1 MFRQDLQNSELRTF
15 WITGEL
21 NYELLQVEVV
31 VDLLTVIVYC
41 LAKGKVL
48 LRLTGVL
55 FRLTGILCK
64 LTGMAR
70 MARMFH
76 DTLISAIRNP

>member
-1 MFRQDLQNSELRTF
+1 MGLIECLTFRQDLQNSELRTF
-15 WITGEL
+15 WSEL
-21 NYELLQVEVV
+21 NYELLQVQVV

-41 LAKGKVL
+41 LATGKVL

-55 FRLTGILCK
+55 FRLTVILCR

-70 MARMFH
+70 MACMFH
-76 DTLISAIRNP
+76 GT

>member
-21 NYELLQVEVV
+21 NYELLQFQVV
-31 VDLLTVIVYC
+31 VDLLTVIMYY
-41 LAKGKVL
+41 LETGKVI

-55 FRLTGILCK
+55 FTITGILCR

-76 DTLISAIRNP
+76 DT

>member
-1 MFRQDLQNSELRTF
+1 MDYKKSRQ
-15 WITGEL
+15 I
-21 NYELLQVEVV
+21 V
-31 VDLLTVIVYC
+31 VDLLTVIMYC
-41 LAKGKVL
+41 LATGKVL

-55 FRLTGILCK
+55 FRLTGILCR

-76 DTLISAIRNP
+76 DK